1 MTSNDTTPELKHNME
16 GGMAPKRPFRLFIKR
31 VCIFFL
37 VMYILSLAL
46 WVTGNVKAY
55 LDSTQAMLLAVLA
68 WDSILLALFSLIGLV
83 VVIVLPVSRE
93 SGGGLASLLIGLL
106 GYLLLL
112 AIGITGAFFGDSIL
126 TLAAGLR

>member
-1 MTSNDTTPELKHNME
+1 
-16 GGMAPKRPFRLFIKR
+16 
-31 VCIFFL
+31 
-37 VMYILSLAL
+37 MYVLALAL

-68 WDSILLALFSLIGLV
+68 WDSILLALFSLIGFV
-83 VVIVLPVSRE
+83 VVIALPLPRE
-93 SGGGLASLLIGLL
+93 AGGGLARVLIGLL